1 MPRRIQ
7 CHVDDKTSDAPK
19 NSVVGE
25 SSLGHFHHAP
35 IVLDLVQLLGP
46 SVPLPLGFVAGEVGP
61 ELLGPGV
68 SFLAVLAYVGL
79 LALVHHLQVAE
90 EVVDPVDLQAAA
102 LLRALVPLDGHVVQ
116 LDVSDDEG
124 ALDVLLAL
132 GTPGVVAAR
141 LNAQAG
147 DLE

>member
-35 IVLDLVQLLGP
+35 IVLDLVHLLGP
-46 SVPLPLGFVAGEVGP
+46 SVPLPLGLVAGEVGP
-61 ELLGPGV
+61 ELLGSGV

-102 LLRALVPLDGHVVQ
+102 LLRTLVPLDGHVVQ

-141 LNAQAG
+141 LDAQAG